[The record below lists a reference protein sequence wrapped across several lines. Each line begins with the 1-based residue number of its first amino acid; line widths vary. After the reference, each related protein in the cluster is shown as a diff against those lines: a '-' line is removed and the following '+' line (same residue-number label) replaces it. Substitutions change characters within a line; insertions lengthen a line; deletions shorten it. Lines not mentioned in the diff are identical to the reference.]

1 MHFKECPIT
10 AQLTAL
16 QGVVISGLSKYSLD
30 ALFCIQKGIL
40 LSDAPCFALAKLPQA
55 SDISEHHFDHVD
67 LHVEVESS
75 EYRGW

>member
-1 MHFKECPIT
+1 MSDHSS
-10 AQLTAL
+10 A
-16 QGVVISGLSKYSLD
+16 YSPTRGCHLR
-30 ALFCIQKGIL
+30 AVKVQSVRSVLHPERGIL

>member
-1 MHFKECPIT
+1 MSDHSSAYSPTRSCH
-10 AQLTAL
+10 LRAL
-16 QGVVISGLSKYSLD
+16 KVQSGRSVLHPER
-30 ALFCIQKGIL
+30 GIL

-75 EYRGW
+75 EYRGWR